1 MTRRALRR
9 PLRKSGGAFPPSK
22 SLRPRSRLHPAL
34 RPSPM
39 WPRPPRP
46 AVVES
51 VRHPAAASE
60 NSRRPRRRCRQ
71 HHRAARRPG
80 RNSGASK
87 RSNRP
92 RTSARRARRH
102 NEQADQ
108 PSGRLDPQGAPSAV
122 VLPKVAGNVA
132 TGSIEGASEG
142 NDACYTHVKERREAM
157 CQRDSTALP
166 MWGQRAAPQSS
177 ASSPSAH
184 ASLLSTESAG
194 VRPMRPTCW

>member
-1 MTRRALRR
+1 MTRSALRR
-9 PLRKSGGAFPPSK
+9 PLRKSAGALPPSK
-22 SLRPRSRLHPAL
+22 SLRPPSRLHPAL
-34 RPSPM
+34 RRLPM

-46 AVVES
+46 AVVAS
-51 VRHPAAASE
+51 ARHPAAASG

-71 HHRAARRPG
+71 HHLASRRPG

-87 RSNRP
+87 RSSRP
-92 RTSARRARRH
+92 RRSARRARRH
-102 NEQADQ
+102 NENAEQ

-122 VLPKVAGNVA
+122 ILPKVAGNVA

-142 NDACYTHVKERREAM
+142 NDAYYTHVRVRREAM
-157 CQRDSTALP
+157 RQRDSTALP

-184 ASLLSTESAG
+184 ASLLPTESAG